1 MTSKY
6 GCMYDAAVRIKKKK
20 PSYMDGKIMRT
31 YRFSEATIERL
42 GDLASGTGKTRT
54 RVLEELIHSAEI
66 DDEFET
72 EGS

>member
-1 MTSKY
+1 MR
-6 GCMYDAAVRIKKKK
+6 VKKL
-20 PSYMDGKIMRT
+20 PSYTDGKIMRT

-42 GDLASGTGKTRT
+42 RDLANGTGKTMT
-54 RVLEELIHSAEI
+54 QVIEELIHAAEV